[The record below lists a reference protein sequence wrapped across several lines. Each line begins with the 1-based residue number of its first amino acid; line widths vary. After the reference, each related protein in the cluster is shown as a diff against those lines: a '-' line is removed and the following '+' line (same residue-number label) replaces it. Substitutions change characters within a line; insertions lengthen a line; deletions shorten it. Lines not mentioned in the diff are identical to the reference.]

1 MKNISI
7 IGGGSWGTTLGNVLA
22 DNGHNVKVYM
32 RDSKA
37 SAEFNKNHTLNKYL
51 PNVKF
56 NDSMIST
63 DDINEAGDCEIA
75 VFAIPS
81 QSIRSVLEEHSD
93 LFQNCIVVNVSK
105 GIEIKTGKV
114 LSEVFAEFINKDNF
128 VALSGPTHAE
138 EVAIKLPTTIV
149 SSSVSI
155 KNMEIIQDVFMNDY
169 FRVYTNP
176 DLMGVEIGGA
186 TKNVL
191 SLGIGIID
199 GLGYGDNSK
208 AAILTRG
215 IHEIVRLGECLGAE
229 SKTFYGLTGIGDLIA
244 TSTSVHSRNRQ
255 AGILIGKGYSLEET
269 EKEVG
274 MVVEGIKTTKA
285 VYELSRNLEVDMP
298 ITTEIYKLIYEDSN
312 LESAYTKL
320 MLRDRKEETL

>member
-1 MKNISI
+1 MKNIAV

-22 DNGHNVKVYM
+22 DNGHKVTIYM

-37 SAEFNKNHTLNKYL
+37 SDEFNKNHSLDKYL
-51 PNVKF
+51 PGVQF
-56 NDSMIST
+56 NESMTST
-63 DDINEAGDCEIA
+63 DRIEDVGSCDIA

-81 QSIRSVLEEHSD
+81 QSIRAVLEEHSE
-93 LFQNCIVVNVSK
+93 LFQDSIVVNVSK

-114 LSEVFAEFINKDNF
+114 LSDVFGEFIDKNNF

-138 EVAIKLPTTIV
+138 EVAIRMPTTIV
-149 SSSVSI
+149 SSSLSSE
-155 KNMEIIQDVFMNDY
+155 NMEIIQDAFMNEY

-176 DLMGVEIGGA
+176 DLVGVEIGGA

-215 IHEIVRLGECLGAE
+215 IHEIVRLGEELGAD

-255 AGILIGKGYSLEET
+255 AGILIGKGHSLEET

-285 VYELSRNLEVDMP
+285 VYELSKKLNVEMP
-298 ITTEIYKLIYEDSN
+298 ITTEIYKLIYEDSD
-312 LESAYTKL
+312 LDEAYTKL
-320 MLRDRKEETL
+320 MLRGRKEESL